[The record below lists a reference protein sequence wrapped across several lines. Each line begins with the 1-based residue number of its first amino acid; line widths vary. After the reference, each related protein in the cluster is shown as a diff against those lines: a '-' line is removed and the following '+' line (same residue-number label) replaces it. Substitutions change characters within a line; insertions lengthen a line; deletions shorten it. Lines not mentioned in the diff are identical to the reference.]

1 MLVLMATAIAAWRG
15 ASRRVVIS
23 LWAIGLIAMLGLFK
37 YHVTSAL
44 HLNF

>member
-15 ASRRVVIS
+15 ASRKVVVW
-23 LWAIGLIAMLGLFK
+23 LWTIGLVAMLGLFR